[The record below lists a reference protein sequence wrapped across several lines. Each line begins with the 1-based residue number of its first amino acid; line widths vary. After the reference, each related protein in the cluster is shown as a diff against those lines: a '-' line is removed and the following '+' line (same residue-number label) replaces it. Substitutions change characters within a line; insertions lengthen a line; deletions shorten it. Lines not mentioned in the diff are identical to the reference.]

1 MEQHDILSL
10 IPQRP
15 PFVMIDK
22 LLMINEKGAAGTF
35 KISEKNLFLD
45 DGFLAEAALIENIAQ
60 TAAAR
65 IGYISLKEDKPAP
78 VGYLGAVQNFEV
90 ISLPKLNDEITT
102 EIFIENVIFNVLIIS
117 GKIICNK
124 KSIASCNMKI
134 FTSN

>member
-22 LLMINEKGAAGTF
+22 LLMINEKGATSIF
-35 KISEKNLFLD
+35 KISEKNLFLS

-65 IGYISLKEDKPAP
+65 IGYISLNEDKPAP
-78 VGYLGAVQNFEV
+78 VGYLAAVQNFEV
-90 ISLPKLNDEITT
+90 FSLPKLNDEITT
-102 EIFIENVIFNVLIIS
+102 EIFIENVIFNAAIIS
-117 GKIICNK
+117 GKIMCNK
-124 KSIASCNMKI
+124 KNIAICNMKI

>member
-15 PFVMIDK
+15 PFVMIDQ
-22 LLMINEKGAAGTF
+22 LLTVDEKGAAGRF
-35 KISEKNLFLD
+35 KISEKNLFLS

-65 IGYISLKEDKPAP
+65 LGYISLNEDKPAP
-78 VGYLGAVQNFEV
+78 VGYLAAVQNFEV
-90 ISLPKLNDEITT
+90 FNLPQLHDEITT

-117 GKIICNK
+117 GKILCNNK
-124 KSIASCNMKI
+124 NIANCNMKI

>member
-22 LLMINEKGAAGTF
+22 LLMINEKGATSIF
-35 KISEKNLFLD
+35 KISEKNLFLS

-65 IGYISLKEDKPAP
+65 IGYVSLNENKPAP
-78 VGYLGAVQNFEV
+78 IGYLAAVQNFEV
-90 ISLPKLNDEITT
+90 FSLPKLNDEITT
-102 EIFIENVIFNVLIIS
+102 EIFIENVIFSVVIIN

-124 KSIASCNMKI
+124 KNIASCNMKI

>member
-10 IPQRP
+10 IPHRP

-22 LLMINEKGAAGTF
+22 LLMINEKGATSIF
-35 KISEKNLFLD
+35 KISEKNLFLSA
-45 DGFLAEAALIENIAQ
+45 GFLAEAALIENIAQ

-78 VGYLGAVQNFEV
+78 VGYLAAVQNFEV

-117 GKIICNK
+117 GKIMCNK
-124 KSIASCNMKI
+124 KNIASCNMKI

>member
-10 IPQRP
+10 IPHRP

-22 LLMINEKGAAGTF
+22 LLMISEKGATSIF
-35 KISEKNLFLD
+35 KISEKNLFLSA
-45 DGFLAEAALIENIAQ
+45 GFLAEAALIENIAQ

-65 IGYISLKEDKPAP
+65 IGYISLNEDKPAP
-78 VGYLGAVQNFEV
+78 VGYLAAVQNFEV
-90 ISLPKLNDEITT
+90 FNLPQLHDEITT
-102 EIFIENVIFNVLIIS
+102 EIFIENVIFSVVIIN

-124 KSIASCNMKI
+124 KNIASCNMKI

>member
-22 LLMINEKGAAGTF
+22 LLMINEKGATSIF
-35 KISEKNLFLD
+35 KISEKNLFLS

-65 IGYISLKEDKPAP
+65 MGYISLKEDKPAP
-78 VGYLGAVQNFEV
+78 VGYLGAVQNF
-90 ISLPKLNDEITT
+90 
-102 EIFIENVIFNVLIIS
+102 NVLIIS

-124 KSIASCNMKI
+124 KNIASCNMKI

>member
-1 MEQHDILSL
+1 MEQHNILSL

-15 PFVMIDK
+15 PFIMIDQ
-22 LLMINEKGAAGTF
+22 LVTINEKGAVSKF
-35 KISEKNLFLD
+35 KISEKNLFLS

-65 IGYISLKEDKPAP
+65 IGYISLNEDKPAP
-78 VGYLGAVQNFEV
+78 VGYLAAVQNFEV
-90 ISLPKLNDEITT
+90 FNLPRLHDEITT
-102 EIFIENVIFNVLIIS
+102 EIFIENVIFSVVIIN

-124 KSIASCNMKI
+124 KNIASCNMKI

>member
-22 LLMINEKGAAGTF
+22 LLMINEKGATSIF
-35 KISEKNLFLD
+35 KISEKNLFLS

-65 IGYISLKEDKPAP
+65 IGYISLNENKPAP
-78 VGYLGAVQNFEV
+78 IGYLAAVQNFEV
-90 ISLPKLNDEITT
+90 FSLPKLNDEITT
-102 EIFIENVIFNVLIIS
+102 EISIENVIFNVLIIS
-117 GKIICNK
+117 GKIMCNNEN
-124 KSIASCNMKI
+124 IAACNMKI
-134 FTSN
+134 FTSI

>member
-1 MEQHDILSL
+1 MEQHNILSL

-15 PFVMIDK
+15 PFVMIDQ
-22 LLMINEKGAAGTF
+22 LVMIDEKGAASAF
-35 KISEKNLFLD
+35 KISEKNPFLS

-65 IGYISLKEDKPAP
+65 IGYISLNEDKPAP
-78 VGYLGAVQNFEV
+78 IGYLAAVQNFEV
-90 ISLPKLNDEITT
+90 FELPQLHDEIKT
-102 EIFIENVIFNVLIIS
+102 EIFIENVIFNVVIIK

-124 KSIASCNMKI
+124 KNIASCSMKI

>member
-22 LLMINEKGAAGTF
+22 LLMINEKGATSIF
-35 KISEKNLFLD
+35 KISEKNLFLSA
-45 DGFLAEAALIENIAQ
+45 GFLAEAALIENIAQ

-124 KSIASCNMKI
+124 KNIASCNMKI
-134 FTSN
+134 FNSN